1 MRWPSLASDQSFQ
14 LWDEISSSHDAVPF
28 YVFHM
33 PTIEVT
39 SQFQK
44 EKFSEAL
51 VKRGSKNRP
60 LDRETSSQCCALL
73 SKRSDDSGLDSR
85 QLIAAVPLAWVG
97 CSYVVTCFWSTF
109 LTMFK
114 HFVVQFWIDS
124 LFCESFLPST
134 VYACLCNFWIV
145 SKAYCVQWIW
155 LHICVYMRP
164 RRTLSLATSWTQISW
179 WGGELQ

>member
-14 LWDEISSSHDAVPF
+14 LWDEISSSHDALLF
-28 YVFHM
+28 YVFDM
-33 PTIEVT
+33 TTVEVT

-60 LDRETSSQCCALL
+60 LDRKTSSQCSSSSAAFFCRNDLTTVDWTVVSWSQQNHLL
-73 SKRSDDSGLDSR
+73 
-85 QLIAAVPLAWVG
+85 V
-97 CSYVVTCFWSTF
+97 CSYVVTCLWSTF

-134 VYACLCNFWIV
+134 IYACLCNFWIV

-155 LHICVYMRP
+155 LHICVY
-164 RRTLSLATSWTQISW
+164 L
-179 WGGELQ
+179 

>member
-60 LDRETSSQCCALL
+60 LDRETSSQCSSSSAAPFCQNAPTTV
-73 SKRSDDSGLDSR
+73 DWTLDSH
-85 QLIAAVPLAWVG
+85 QLIAAEPLACVLPCSDLFLKYIFDNVQTFCCAILKWFFVLWVFF
-97 CSYVVTCFWSTF
+97 CLLQSTYVCA
-109 LTMFK
+109 MF
-114 HFVVQFWIDS
+114 
-124 LFCESFLPST
+124 E
-134 VYACLCNFWIV
+134 
-145 SKAYCVQWIW
+145 
-155 LHICVYMRP
+155 
-164 RRTLSLATSWTQISW
+164 
-179 WGGELQ
+179 

>member
-1 MRWPSLASDQSFQ
+1 MWWPSLASDQSFQ

-60 LDRETSSQCCALL
+60 LDRETSSQCSSSSTAPYCQNAPTTVDWTVVSWSQQNQLL
-73 SKRSDDSGLDSR
+73 
-85 QLIAAVPLAWVG
+85 V

-114 HFVVQFWIDS
+114 HFVVQFWSDS
-124 LFCESFLPST
+124 LFCESFFAFYNL
-134 VYACLCNFWIV
+134 CLCNVWIV
-145 SKAYCVQWIW
+145 SKAYCVQWIR
-155 LHICVYMRP
+155 LHICVY
-164 RRTLSLATSWTQISW
+164 L
-179 WGGELQ
+179 